1 VREFYLDKIHDARFY
16 KTKVVLILAKLCT
29 ENKRND
35 LLGDF
40 VGISAELVWI
50 DPAIRAVGFWKCA
63 SRQGKGNTKNFFS
76 WPELSVYTGTV
87 SFARASPQFIYF
99 PWPELP

>member
-16 KTKVVLILAKLCT
+16 KTKVVLILAKLCS

-35 LLGDF
+35 MPGDL

-50 DPAIRAVGFWKCA
+50 DPTIRAVGFWKCA
-63 SRQGKGNTKNFFS
+63 SQQGKGNSKNIIFHGQSCPFILAPS
-76 WPELSVYTGTV
+76 GV
-87 SFARASPQFIYF
+87 SFVEYLQTTPYF
-99 PWPELP
+99 

>member
-1 VREFYLDKIHDARFY
+1 MREFYLDKIHDARFY
-16 KTKVVLILAKLCT
+16 KTKVDLILANS

-63 SRQGKGNTKNFFS
+63 SQQSKGILKTFFFS
-76 WPELSVYTGTV
+76 
-87 SFARASPQFIYF
+87 
-99 PWPELP
+99 